1 LAAAHLRR
9 VGFGTTAPAVSIIL
23 GSGFAAV
30 EDAMECTARADYC
43 DIPGFPSPAGTAG
56 HLCRLS
62 AGVLWGVSALVFR
75 GRYHAYEG
83 RTPRELAA
91 CVCVAH
97 ALGARSLIVTNAAGG
112 IREDLHPGS
121 LMAIRDHINLSG
133 TNPLAGAQR
142 LPGVRAFPAMGR
154 AYDRELLK
162 ALLAAAES
170 VGEHLTPGV
179 YAAVLGP
186 SFETPAEVEFLRRI
200 GADAVGMSTAPEVI
214 AAVGLGMR
222 VCGLS
227 LITNRAGSNDDS
239 HDRVLKAGTDNG
251 QRVARVLE
259 ALVAEMRDRDD
270 QGLATG
276 GPDSGE
282 V

>member
-1 LAAAHLRR
+1 MH
-9 VGFGTTAPAVSIIL
+9 PAVAVIL
-23 GSGFAAV
+23 GSGFGAIEEAV
-30 EDAMECTARADYC
+30 ESPLQAEYS
-43 DIPGFPSPAGTAG
+43 DIPGFPEPAGTSG
-56 HLCRLS
+56 HVCRVS
-62 AGVLWGVSALVFR
+62 EGVLWGARAVVFR

-83 RTPRELAA
+83 RSPRELAA

-97 ALGARSLIVTNAAGG
+97 ALGARTLIVTNAAGG
-112 IREDLHPGS
+112 IREDLHPGA

-133 TNPLAGAQR
+133 INPLAGAQR
-142 LPGVRAFPAMGR
+142 LPGARAFPAMGR

-200 GADAVGMSTAPEVI
+200 GADAVGMSTASEVI

-251 QRVARVLE
+251 QRIARVLE
-259 ALVAEMRDRDD
+259 ALVAGLRGRGD
-270 QGLATG
+270 QGLAV
-276 GPDSGE
+276 GPDAGTG
-282 V
+282 